1 MYYYNRFNQ
10 STKRN
15 KFTPVETVLNVE
27 DDRLWFYI
35 PGFNGYEV
43 SNDGFIR
50 SMKHYRR
57 YPFGLLIQPKKDRAG
72 NIISPEDP
80 TYELSTNNNERVAIK
95 LSQLLYLA
103 KTNPYG
109 VTGFPRSTCITD
121 TNPRNQRYFVKK
133 QIKTL
138 PEFNKEPF
146 YPKFS
151 IVKEEENQFME
162 KRRPDIVCPI
172 ESINGGETYGRKD
185 SRAFIYLDV

>member
-1 MYYYNRFNQ
+1 
-10 STKRN
+10 
-15 KFTPVETVLNVE
+15 
-27 DDRLWFYI
+27 
-35 PGFNGYEV
+35 
-43 SNDGFIR
+43 
-50 SMKHYRR
+50 MKDSLLSKKQGGEK
-57 YPFGLLIQPKKDRAG
+57 GLLIAVIMLAVIGTVFIYSASNYSALK
-72 NIISPEDP
+72 
-80 TYELSTNNNERVAIK
+80 TYGDA
-95 LSQLLYLA
+95 
-103 KTNPYG
+103 
-109 VTGFPRSTCITD
+109 F
-121 TNPRNQRYFVKK
+121 YFVKK